1 MKFAYSQLDLDSDA
15 LLDDSSPEKA
25 TVDRKPGL
33 LQPEFV
39 PEDRPVPSQSR
50 WASGVYSPQK
60 RKHAD
65 ISPQKISPFKL
76 RATPAPVSNAA
87 ATSATITS
95 QGNAKRPSPAKKN
108 YFSPAKSKLRNA
120 VVNPNFVAES
130 RAKKNREE
138 QMIGFHAIGEHGR
151 TVLQGMLQPQVK
163 AKAKA
168 KSSEP
173 NIANAFEQNGAK
185 QHQAEEGGHAS
196 KKARRSYSFSSSESE
211 AEAGAWAHGNGD
223 ARMRIILSSAE
234 AAQPPIAQMESP
246 ESSSSAESEQAP
258 ESLADLPTQLAGSP
272 SPVSPDTSP
281 PVPDSLDLPDS
292 QGLVFGGEQVAGS
305 TSRTDAVAEVDQH
318 IDLDLSNSPMRSF
331 QVDSRHVPSPD
342 QAKGAETALRPEL
355 PRNVRFASILSER
368 DGGNSSDADMDEEGE
383 GGGWEE
389 DEEDSRDDAE
399 LSASPET
406 MIRPD
411 GEESNRFEEALAL
424 AEASEAAVPDQAAV
438 ITLTPSSSW
447 PSSHKPSSS
456 SQAPHSERRTYR
468 LSISAPTL
476 YEILLDLD
484 NHRLP
489 HKIYQDAYWSNPT
502 DLPAYTFEWAGRRY
516 LHRSDADRFLPEFE
530 HAAHSKDRLSIPA
543 APVCFKRWQYA
554 VPLPKRSAIL
564 GWKEGQEETTT
575 VQAPKV
581 NRKGKALVMDTQWVQ
596 KSQVQGPT
604 QANPYGAK
612 YAQVKASNAVVKE
625 KEHMSSLAIEL
636 HSE

>member
-1 MKFAYSQLDLDSDA
+1 MDRRPDL
-15 LLDDSSPEKA
+15 
-25 TVDRKPGL
+25 
-33 LQPEFV
+33 V
-39 PEDRPVPSQSR
+39 PEDRPAPSQSR

-65 ISPQKISPFKL
+65 ISPEKVSPFKL
-76 RATPAPVSNAA
+76 RATPAPVNK
-87 ATSATITS
+87 ATSTS
-95 QGNAKRPSPAKKN
+95 VPALSASLSKRPSPAKKN

-163 AKAKA
+163 ARAKPKAK
-168 KSSEP
+168 EP
-173 NIANAFEQNGAK
+173 NVDDALPQNGAK
-185 QHQAEEGGHAS
+185 HHRAEEDGPAS
-196 KKARRSYSFSSSESE
+196 KKARRSYSYSSSESE
-211 AEAGAWAHGNGD
+211 DEVGAWAHRNGE
-223 ARMRIILSSAE
+223 ARMHIVLSSAE
-234 AAQPPIAQMESP
+234 AAQPPIAHMES
-246 ESSSSAESEQAP
+246 SDATSSAESEQAP
-258 ESLADLPTQLAGSP
+258 ESLADLPTQLVGSP
-272 SPVSPDTSP
+272 PPASPDTSP
-281 PVPDSLDLPDS
+281 PLPDSLDLPVS
-292 QGLVFGGEQVAGS
+292 QGQHLAAGQTARS
-305 TSRTDAVAEVDQH
+305 ASKTDMPPEEDH
-318 IDLDLSNSPMRSF
+318 NINLDLSNSPTRSF
-331 QVDSRHVPSPD
+331 QVNGHHVQHPG
-342 QAKGAETALRPEL
+342 QAGESETGLRPDL

-368 DGGNSSDADMDEEGE
+368 DGGNSSDAEAEEEEQGD
-383 GGGWEE
+383 GWEE

-399 LSASPET
+399 LSASPEV
-406 MIRPD
+406 MLQPN
-411 GEESNRFEEALAL
+411 GQESNRFEGALVG
-424 AEASEAAVPDQAAV
+424 SEANEAAMPDHAAI

-447 PSSHKPSSS
+447 PSSHKLPSS
-456 SQAPHSERRTYR
+456 SQAPHGERRTYR
-468 LSISAPTL
+468 LSVSAPTL

-530 HAAHSKDRLSIPA
+530 HAARSKDRLSIPA

-564 GWKEGQEETTT
+564 GWKEGQEDTTT

-581 NRKGKALVMDTQWVQ
+581 DRKGKALIMDTQWIQ

-636 HSE
+636 HSEH